1 MRSLDG
7 ESCADLGK
15 DLMILHQENEPELE
29 SHSLVYFCHNIII
42 TRVLFCFKKNVIQ
55 IRCCFKMVVEQF

>member
-15 DLMILHQENEPELE
+15 DLMIQHQETEPEHE
-29 SHSLVYFCHNIII
+29 SQSLVYFYHNII